1 MGLLTGKGA
10 TVAVVEIR
18 GAHKTYRRWRKP
30 PEQAVRGL
38 DLTVEPGGV
47 FGFLGP
53 NGSGKTTT
61 IRLLLGLV
69 RADSGSL
76 KMLGRSVPDELPV
89 VMGRVGSLVETPLF
103 FPNFTGRL
111 NLELLARASA
121 IPSSRVDEMLE
132 LVDLRGRADD
142 RVKGYS
148 LGMKQRLGIAA
159 ALLKNPELLILDEP
173 GNGLDAAG
181 IREVRE
187 LIKHLGSIGVTVL
200 LSSHQLGEVQ
210 QVCDRVA
217 IMSHGQVIASGS
229 VAELLASQT
238 TGDVRIRLAD
248 PQAGREVLL
257 GQGFTVTALDDSWRV
272 GGVHDPAAVTKA
284 LSDAGLYLSELS
296 PIAADLESVFLDLTT
311 DEASAADEHASAPA
325 DQTPG
330 AGQSVT
336 R

>member
-1 MGLLTGKGA
+1 MP
-10 TVAVVEIR
+10 VVEIR

-30 PEQAVRGL
+30 AEHAVRGL
-38 DLTVEPGGV
+38 DLDVEAGGV

-69 RADSGSL
+69 RADSGTMRL
-76 KMLGRSVPDELPV
+76 LGQPVPAQLPQV
-89 VMGRVGSLVETPLF
+89 IGRIGSLVETPLF
-103 FPNFTGRL
+103 FPNFSGRR
-111 NLELLARASA
+111 NLSLLADASG
-121 IPSSRVDEMLE
+121 IDKRRVEEMLE
-132 LVDLRGRADD
+132 FVGLAGRAGD

-187 LIKHLGSIGVTVL
+187 LIVALGASGVTVL
-200 LSSHQLGEVQ
+200 LSSHQLSEVQ

-217 IMSHGQVIASGS
+217 IMSHGRVISTGS
-229 VAELLASQT
+229 VTDLLASRA

-248 PQAGREVLL
+248 PAGGRAVLEQA
-257 GQGFTVTALDDSWRV
+257 GFTVSSLTDAWRV
-272 GGVHDPAAVTKA
+272 SGVGNPAAVTKA
-284 LSDAGLYLSELS
+284 LSDAGHYLQELT
-296 PIAADLESVFLDLTT
+296 PIGADLESVFLDLTA
-311 DEASAADEHASAPA
+311 ESGQPAGAAQAPA
-325 DQTPG
+325 APSPAQPATG
-330 AGQSVT
+330 GRS
-336 R
+336 

>member
-1 MGLLTGKGA
+1 M
-10 TVAVVEIR
+10 AVVEIH
-18 GAHKTYRRWRKP
+18 GAHKSYRRWRKP
-30 PEQAVRGL
+30 PEHAVRGL
-38 DLTVEPGGV
+38 DLVVEPGGV

-69 RADSGSL
+69 RPDAGSL
-76 KMLGRSVPDELPV
+76 TLLGRSVPHELPLV
-89 VMGRVGSLVETPLF
+89 IGRVGSLVETPLF
-103 FPNFTGRL
+103 FPNFSGHRNL
-111 NLELLARASA
+111 NLLAHASN
-121 IPSSRVDEMLE
+121 IPPGRVQQMLE
-132 LVDLRGRADD
+132 LVDLAGRADD

-187 LIKHLGSIGVTVL
+187 LIKHLGTTGVTVL

-229 VAELLASQT
+229 VHELLASRT
-238 TGDVRIRLAD
+238 TGDMRVRLAD
-248 PQAGREVLL
+248 PIRGRDVL
-257 GQGFTVTALDDSWRV
+257 QRAGFTVSPFEDSWRV
-272 GGVHDPAAVTKA
+272 GGVTDPALVTKA
-284 LSDAGLYLSELS
+284 LSDAGLYLTELS
-296 PIAADLESVFLDLTT
+296 PISADLESVFLDLTA
-311 DEASAADEHASAPA
+311 EPA
-325 DQTPG
+325 DPDTPPAPTMEQTR
-330 AGQSVT
+330 S
-336 R
+336 

>member
-1 MGLLTGKGA
+1 M
-10 TVAVVEIR
+10 AVVEIH
-18 GAHKTYRRWRKP
+18 GAHKSYRRWRKP
-30 PEQAVRGL
+30 PEHAVRGL
-38 DLTVEPGGV
+38 DLVVEPGGV

-69 RADSGSL
+69 RPDAGSL
-76 KMLGRSVPDELPV
+76 TLLGRSVPHELPLV
-89 VMGRVGSLVETPLF
+89 IGRVGSLVETPLF
-103 FPNFTGRL
+103 FPNFSGHRNL
-111 NLELLARASA
+111 NLLAHASN
-121 IPSSRVDEMLE
+121 IPPGRVQQMLE
-132 LVDLRGRADD
+132 LVDLAGRADD

-187 LIKHLGSIGVTVL
+187 LIKHLGTTGVTVL

-229 VAELLASQT
+229 VHELLASRT
-238 TGDVRIRLAD
+238 TGDMRVRLAD
-248 PQAGREVLL
+248 PIRGRDVL
-257 GQGFTVTALDDSWRV
+257 QRAGFTVSPFEDSWRV
-272 GGVHDPAAVTKA
+272 GGVTDPALVTKA
-284 LSDAGLYLSELS
+284 LSDTGLYLTELS
-296 PIAADLESVFLDLTT
+296 PISADLESVFLDLTA
-311 DEASAADEHASAPA
+311 EPA
-325 DQTPG
+325 DPDTPPAPTMEQTR
-330 AGQSVT
+330 S
-336 R
+336 

>member
-1 MGLLTGKGA
+1 M
-10 TVAVVEIR
+10 AVVEIR

-30 PEQAVRGL
+30 PEHAVRGL

-69 RADSGSL
+69 RPDSGSL
-76 KMLGRSVPDELPV
+76 KMLGRSVPGELPL

-103 FPNFTGRL
+103 FPNFSGRL
-111 NLELLARASA
+111 NLSLLARASG
-121 IPSSRVDEMLE
+121 IPAVRVDEMLE
-132 LVDLRGRADD
+132 LVDLRARAED

-187 LIKHLGSIGVTVL
+187 LIKHLGTIGVTVL

-229 VAELLASQT
+229 VAELLASKT
-238 TGDVRIRLAD
+238 TGDVRVRLTD
-248 PQAGREVLL
+248 PLAGRDVLL
-257 GQGFTVTALDDSWRV
+257 RNGFSVSALEDSWRV
-272 GGVHDPAAVTKA
+272 GGVQDPAAVTKV
-284 LSDAGLYLSELS
+284 LSDAGLYLTELS
-296 PIAADLESVFLDLTT
+296 PIAADLESVFLDLT
-311 DEASAADEHASAPA
+311 ADEQVPSE
-325 DQTPG
+325 
-330 AGQSVT
+330 SVI